1 MSNLLQLLQG
11 TPRRPAP
18 AAMPLPEAPGPAAA
32 VADHPAPA
40 PDGVTGGV
48 PGIVADA
55 IGATREA
62 MATAPPPAT
71 DEPTLELLD
80 NPAARTTAWRGDPR
94 RAAPTAG
101 AATAQTT
108 LAGAFSPGGASAGAG
123 LRSGLA
129 ANGRARGLA
138 LGGVA
143 SALALAAFLLL
154 AGNDEPLPL
163 APGTD
168 GTDPGLAAAGV
179 DAAVP
184 ATGDAGDTPAA
195 VANRVIDDPAPP
207 ARRRSAPVPD
217 AAAAVAADDWTG
229 GEDWADAPVD
239 PPNDLAPPPGAGSI
253 RFTRTTPVASVLPEL
268 GAAFNAFQAG
278 DYAAARAT
286 WSAVLARE
294 PGQTDALLGLAAVA
308 ARTGEPG
315 AARAHYAEVLRADPR
330 NATALAG
337 IALLPATAGG
347 PAGGG
352 ESALKVA
359 LHERPEAAEL
369 HFALGN
375 VYVAEGRWP
384 DAQAAFFAAA
394 RHAPANADYAFNL
407 AVSLD
412 RLGQRAAA
420 ADHYD
425 RALALA
431 TGSQSFDAA
440 AARRRLAALR
450 EPGT

>member
-18 AAMPLPEAPGPAAA
+18 AAMPLPEAPATGPAAA
-32 VADHPAPA
+32 VADQPAPA
-40 PDGVTGGV
+40 PDGVTDV
-48 PGIVADA
+48 VSV
-55 IGATREA
+55 TREA
-62 MATAPPPAT
+62 TATAPPPAT

-80 NPAARTTAWRGDPR
+80 GPAARTTAWRGDPR

-101 AATAQTT
+101 AGTAQTT
-108 LAGAFSPGGASAGAG
+108 LAGAFSPGAASAGAG

-129 ANGRARGLA
+129 ASGRARGLA
-138 LGGVA
+138 LGAVA
-143 SALALAAFLLL
+143 IALALAAFLLL

-168 GTDPGLAAAGV
+168 GTDPALADV
-179 DAAVP
+179 DVTAAVP
-184 ATGDAGDTPAA
+184 AGGDAGDTPAA
-195 VANRVIDDPAPP
+195 VANRVIDDPVPP
-207 ARRRSAPVPD
+207 VRARRRSEPAPDPAD
-217 AAAAVAADDWTG
+217 AVAADDWTG
-229 GEDWADAPVD
+229 GEDWADPPVD
-239 PPNDLAPPPGAGSI
+239 PATGLAPPPGAGSI

-294 PGQTDALLGLAAVA
+294 PGQADALLGLAAVA
-308 ARTGEPG
+308 ARTGEPE

-337 IALLPATAGG
+337 MALLPATAGG
-347 PAGGG
+347 PAGGD

-375 VYVAEGRWP
+375 VYVADGRWP

-450 EPGT
+450 GPGT

>member
-18 AAMPLPEAPGPAAA
+18 AAMPLPEASGPGPAAA
-32 VADHPAPA
+32 VADSPAPA
-40 PDGVTGGV
+40 ADVVDVGRDDVRPEEVAVT
-48 PGIVADA
+48 
-55 IGATREA
+55 
-62 MATAPPPAT
+62 PPPAS

-80 NPAARTTAWRGDPR
+80 GPAARTTAWRGDPR
-94 RAAPTAG
+94 RAPPAPG
-101 AATAQTT
+101 GSTAQTT

-123 LRSGLA
+123 LRSALA
-129 ANGRARGLA
+129 GSGRARGLA
-138 LGGVA
+138 LGAAAVA
-143 SALALAAFLLL
+143 VALAAFLLV

-168 GTDPGLAAAGV
+168 GTDPGLADIDADTAVPPGG
-179 DAAVP
+179 DAA
-184 ATGDAGDTPAA
+184 DTPAA
-195 VANRVIDDPAPP
+195 VANRVIDDPVAPVRT
-207 ARRRSAPVPD
+207 RRRGPAPDMAD
-217 AAAAVAADDWTG
+217 AVTADDGTG
-229 GEDWADAPVD
+229 DDWGDVPVE
-239 PPNDLAPPPGAGSI
+239 PATEPAPPPGAESI
-253 RFTRTTPVASVLPEL
+253 RFTRTTPVDSVLPEL
-268 GAAFNAFQAG
+268 GTAFNAFQAG
-278 DYAAARAT
+278 DYAAARVSWA
-286 WSAVLARE
+286 AVLVRE

-308 ARTGEPG
+308 ARTGEPE

-359 LHERPEAAEL
+359 LRERPEAAEL

-375 VYVAEGRWP
+375 AYVAEGRWP

-440 AARRRLAALR
+440 AVRRRLAALR
-450 EPGT
+450 APGT